1 MSEDVHALVGAYAL
15 GAVDDVERQ
24 VFERHL
30 AQCADCQAELPGL
43 LAAVARLGGAQ
54 VASPPADLRVSV
66 MERVARTPQLAP
78 LTAPTQ
84 LRPRSR
90 WSRVLAVAAVL
101 ALLVGIGGVAVE
113 QQRLVHERS
122 RADRIA
128 AVASDPHKRTRTW
141 PVVGGGTAEITD
153 VRGAALVSL
162 RGLPAAPDDRTYQLW
177 KKLPDDSVV
186 SLGVLGRRPSKTT
199 FVDNLGNSTALA
211 VTIERSGGA
220 DQPTTTPT
228 VVMPL

>member
-15 GAVDDVERQ
+15 GAVDDVERL

-30 AQCADCQAELPGL
+30 AQCADCQGELPSL
-43 LAAVARLGGAQ
+43 LAAVAKLGGAQ
-54 VASPPADLRVSV
+54 LATPPAQLRASV
-66 MERVARTPQLAP
+66 MARVARTTQLAP
-78 LTAPTQ
+78 LTAPSGH
-84 LRPRSR
+84 RRRSGL
-90 WSRVLAVAAVL
+90 SRVLAVAASIAVVL
-101 ALLVGIGGVAVE
+101 GIGGVAVE
-113 QQRLVHERS
+113 QQRLVHERDRS
-122 RADRIA
+122 DRIA
-128 AVASDPHKRTRTW
+128 AVASDPDKRTRVM

-153 VRGAALVSL
+153 AGGAALVSL
-162 RGLPAAPDDRTYQLW
+162 RGLPTAPDNRTYQLW

-186 SLGVLGRRPSKTT
+186 SLGVLGRSPSKTT

-211 VTIERSGGA
+211 VTIERDGGA